1 MLETFTIETFAR
13 HLGDSFR
20 VLPDSTAPVALD
32 LIEATALGGGAGERA
47 GTSTGRVP
55 FSIVFRGPG
64 RVVLPQRTY
73 RVEHDAIGAFD
84 LFLVPIGPDGAG
96 MRYEAIFT

>member
-1 MLETFTIETFAR
+1 VLEAFTAETFAR
-13 HLGDSFR
+13 HLGEAFR
-20 VLPDSTAPVALD
+20 VVPDSAVPIAMELV
-32 LIEATALGGGAGERA
+32 EATELGGETARPGEA
-47 GTSTGRVP
+47 PTKRVP

-64 RVVLPQRTY
+64 GVVLPQRIY